1 MQVVTDI
8 RNAGGGPGQNGQNG
22 QSGPS
27 ATDAPG
33 ALPGP
38 RPRRVAV
45 ISFHTSPL
53 SQPGVGDAGGL
64 NVYVLN
70 TARALAATGVEVEI
84 FTRATSTTQ
93 EPVVQIGEGVR
104 LHHIIAGPLESLGRA
119 ELPVQMA
126 PFIAE
131 VLRSV
136 AAAGARF
143 DVVHSHYWLSGQAAA
158 VLAQVWDVP
167 LIHTAHTLAA
177 VKNTFL
183 AEGDEPEPDYRRLG
197 EQYVVDNTD
206 RTVVNTE
213 RERDDL
219 VRFYDAPPGRV
230 DVIIPGADLACY
242 SPGDPRGTEHARRRL
257 GLPHGAKVIAFVG
270 RIQPLKAPD
279 VLVRAFAALVKDSLD
294 DAGVAEPAQPGAGQL
309 VRSHITPYR
318 LVIVG
323 GYSGNGI
330 GAMDLR
336 ALARE
341 LGVAHLVTFL
351 SPRPP
356 QDLVEVY
363 RAADVV
369 AVPSYSESFGLV
381 ALEAQAC
388 GTPVV
393 AANVGGLSIAVA
405 DGETGVLIDG
415 HDPAEWGRELRA
427 LLDADARRIAM
438 SLRAPERARGFC
450 WTSTAA
456 NLVHTYSAAMAEH
469 AERQSGRTATAGAAE
484 DAVAATAGT
493 GSNEGPD
500 ATVDSG
506 AVAPAK
512 EER

>member
-8 RNAGGGPGQNGQNG
+8 RSATGGPDEPGGQGG
-22 QSGPS
+22 SLSAASASAARPSGP
-27 ATDAPG
+27 
-33 ALPGP
+33 L
-38 RPRRVAV
+38 PRRVAV

-70 TARALAATGVEVEI
+70 TARSLAATGVEVEV
-84 FTRATSTTQ
+84 FTRATSATQ
-93 EPVVQIGEGVR
+93 EPVVQIGDGVR
-104 LHHIIAGPLESLGRA
+104 LHHITAGPLEALGRE

-126 PFIAE
+126 PFISE
-131 VLRSV
+131 VLRQV
-136 AAAGARF
+136 AADGTRF
-143 DVVHSHYWLSGQAAA
+143 DVVHSHYWLSGQAAT

-183 AEGDEPEPDYRRLG
+183 AAGDEPEPDYRRLG

-219 VRFYDAPPGRV
+219 VHFYDASPSRV
-230 DVIIPGADLACY
+230 DVIVPGADLACY

-257 GLPHGAKVIAFVG
+257 GLPHGAKVVAFVG

-279 VLVRAFAALVKDSLD
+279 VLLRAFAALVKDSLD
-294 DAGVAEPAQPGAGQL
+294 DAGDAEPDQDGGGQL

-330 GAMDLR
+330 GAMDLHS
-336 ALARE
+336 LARE

-351 SPRPP
+351 PPRPP

-415 HDPAEWGRELRA
+415 HDVAVWGRELRA

-450 WTSTAA
+450 WTSTAE
-456 NLVHTYSAAMAEH
+456 NLVATYAKAMAEH
-469 AERQSGRTATAGAAE
+469 SERRDAGEEARGSAAAVGDNESGAA
-484 DAVAATAGT
+484 
-493 GSNEGPD
+493 
-500 ATVDSG
+500 
-506 AVAPAK
+506 APAK
-512 EER
+512 EE